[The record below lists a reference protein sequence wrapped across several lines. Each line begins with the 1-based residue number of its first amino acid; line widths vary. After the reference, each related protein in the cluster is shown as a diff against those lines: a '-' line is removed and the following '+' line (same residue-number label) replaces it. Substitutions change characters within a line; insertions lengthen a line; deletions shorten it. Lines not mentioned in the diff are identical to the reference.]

1 MQADQESAGKVVSQV
16 GFQESMTPVPKDP
29 ERFRPKRVAVLICI
43 FEGDEGDLRVILT
56 KRSSRLSTHSGGR
69 TEKFSLLGGKAEE
82 DDKDDGMTATRE
94 AEEEI
99 GLDPSLI
106 DVVTSLEPFLSK
118 EIVGPPVQDREKE
131 RERERERLSF
141 VSAWN
146 SNWEDD
152 QKIILRMKLCRKFC
166 FGEECPYEDR
176 SNFIHEDLSKFL
188 EADRQGSIP
197 VPAAPMINGGGGVKT
212 VYWKTRLCGKFEKG
226 QCPFGDSCHF
236 AHGQAELLQHFVG
249 RVEGE
254 AMNSGACK
262 RSICNETNCTSNSRF
277 FCS

>member
-1 MQADQESAGKVVSQV
+1 MISVNFILYRFSIFSIVSLPCAEDLMKIRRQK
-16 GFQESMTPVPKDP
+16 E
-29 ERFRPKRVAVLICI
+29 VLH
-43 FEGDEGDLRVILT
+43 RNQ
-56 KRSSRLSTHSGGR
+56 
-69 TEKFSLLGGKAEE
+69 LLGKPRIHE
-82 DDKDDGMTATRE
+82 KIKVMQE
-94 AEEEI
+94 ARLQRI
-99 GLDPSLI
+99 QVTLI
-106 DVVTSLEPFLSK
+106 LVLM

-176 SNFIHEDLSKFL
+176 RRAWLCVVDTLSVENGIAASHQV

>member
-1 MQADQESAGKVVSQV
+1 MKIRRQKE
-16 GFQESMTPVPKDP
+16 
-29 ERFRPKRVAVLICI
+29 VLH
-43 FEGDEGDLRVILT
+43 RNQ
-56 KRSSRLSTHSGGR
+56 
-69 TEKFSLLGGKAEE
+69 LLGKPRIHE
-82 DDKDDGMTATRE
+82 KIKVMQE
-94 AEEEI
+94 AR
-99 GLDPSLI
+99 L
-106 DVVTSLEPFLSK
+106 

-131 RERERERLSF
+131 RRGKGETFF

-166 FGEECPYEDR
+166 FGRAWLCVVDT
-176 SNFIHEDLSKFL
+176 LSVENGIAASHQV